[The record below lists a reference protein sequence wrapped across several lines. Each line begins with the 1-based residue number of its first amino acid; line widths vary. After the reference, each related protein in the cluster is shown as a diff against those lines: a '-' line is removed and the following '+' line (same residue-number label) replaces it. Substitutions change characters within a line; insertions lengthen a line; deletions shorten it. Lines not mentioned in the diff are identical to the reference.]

1 MINGLLHELISLWA
15 TLLSPGATQRLD
27 NDLFL
32 RHGIG
37 KDFKRL
43 ENDSFNKLISG
54 LASGFKSSELYF
66 N

>member
-1 MINGLLHELISLWA
+1 MDFLHELISLWA
-15 TLLSPGATQRLD
+15 TLLSPGATQHLD
-27 NDLFL
+27 DNVLFL